1 MSYKIK
7 NGIKIVSLIIVFP
20 VIMEL
25 LCFIGK
31 FIMQIGRI
39 FGTII
44 RIIMSF

>member
-20 VIMEL
+20 LVMEL
-25 LCFIGK
+25 LCFLGE
-31 FIMQIGRI
+31 FLMQIGRI